1 MTVFELDYEARQ
13 WTDEEL
19 MDIKQLNKQRLAD
32 IKKSPFG
39 TSHGLE
45 VFIKQIEEAQK
56 FNAEQPQV
64 RPGEEYRRQHVTVYF
79 SWVTNNR
86 LAAHIII
93 DNRLER
99 LSIPEAGHRFYANNK
114 DGYQANGGGY
124 NKPFHI
130 LEAMV
135 FQAQKHSGLH
145 AWIGVMKRDGN
156 WQDFIKAEVI

>member
-1 MTVFELDYEARQ
+1 
-13 WTDEEL
+13 
-19 MDIKQLNKQRLAD
+19 MDLKQLNKERLDD

-39 TSHGLE
+39 ISHGME
-45 VFIKQIEEAQK
+45 VFIKQIKDAQQ

-64 RPGEEYRRQHVTVYF
+64 RRPGEEYRRQHVTVYF

-99 LSIPEAGHRFYANNK
+99 LSIPEAGHRLYANYK
-114 DGYQANGGGY
+114 DGYQANGGNY

-145 AWIGVMKRDGN
+145 ASIGVMKRDGN
-156 WQDFIKAEVI
+156 WQDFIRAEVI